1 MDIDRRTRSDLT
13 EKHFNLLLGLKD
25 TPLDIS
31 HFNAL
36 LKVKKNLM
44 MIHLY
49 LMNFIFS
56 RFTLR
61 ITRRLMLMSFLA
73 CLMRKI

>member
-36 LKVKKNLM
+36 LKVKKNLNLRM
-44 MIHLY
+44 AMRQKLF
-49 LMNFIFS
+49 FIYF
-56 RFTLR
+56 
-61 ITRRLMLMSFLA
+61 A
-73 CLMRKI
+73 DKKIN

>member
-36 LKVKKNLM
+36 LKVRKLDDDSFVF
-44 MIHLY
+44 Y
-49 LMNFIFS
+49 EFNFF
-56 RFTLR
+56 
-61 ITRRLMLMSFLA
+61 
-73 CLMRKI
+73 